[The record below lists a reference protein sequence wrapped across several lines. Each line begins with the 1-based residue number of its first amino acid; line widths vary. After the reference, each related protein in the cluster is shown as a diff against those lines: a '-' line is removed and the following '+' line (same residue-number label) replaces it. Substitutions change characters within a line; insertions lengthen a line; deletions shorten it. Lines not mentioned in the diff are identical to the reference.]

1 MSYFSPT
8 NLLMQQYVQSAYYMA
23 VVVLAAVDTTVNKRL
38 SPKQSLQ
45 FNFLNMMYT
54 EM

>member
-23 VVVLAAVDTTVNKRL
+23 VVQLAAVDTTVNKTL
-38 SPKQSLQ
+38 
-45 FNFLNMMYT
+45 FHLNRAYILIS
-54 EM
+54 